1 MSKFPGAGGPQR
13 WASALLW
20 GLHPARV
27 LTAPQLGRGWK
38 PQQQQEPH
46 STRLRHPQS
55 RRPRA
60 PPGAGAPCRD
70 PQAPSRLPREP
81 RVPVLAR
88 SARGPAS
95 GCPDC
100 PRRPHG
106 RAMARGAALGPPPP
120 RPHRA
125 AGCPLRPL
133 PRPLRPL
140 SHSDQ
145 AAEGALSRAV
155 PVHPAVP
162 TSPSEPQGLL
172 HPPRTGQRVPSY
184 ENEGEA
190 GGHPRVA
197 WPRAPSPAPPAAP
210 ESEDDYNNELYA
222 TGYVEVLPDGAA
234 EPSPP
239 QQPQARDS
247 GSLVAPGEEYEN
259 VPDGHRQSLA
269 DSLEYVNIPDA
280 GASPAPRYASESEED
295 APDYENLQH

>member
-1 MSKFPGAGGPQR
+1 MDAPWPEG
-13 WASALLW
+13 LLW
-20 GLHPARV
+20 GLLLLVPTALLAALCARCRDPCGHS
-27 LTAPQLGRGWK
+27 AQIDNYEYK
-38 PQQQQEPH
+38 PPPCEPH
-46 STRLRHPQS
+46 NSFMLLTRPRCPSRTPIKQQKVPSAEPFLSIPRSPQAPQS
-55 RRPRA
+55 RKVSFTRP
-60 PPGAGAPCRD
+60 
-70 PQAPSRLPREP
+70 EP
-81 RVPVLAR
+81 DND
-88 SARGPAS
+88 S
-95 GCPDC
+95 
-100 PRRPHG
+100 
-106 RAMARGAALGPPPP
+106 
-120 RPHRA
+120 
-125 AGCPLRPL
+125 
-133 PRPLRPL
+133 
-140 SHSDQ
+140 
-145 AAEGALSRAV
+145 
-155 PVHPAVP
+155 
-162 TSPSEPQGLL
+162 
-172 HPPRTGQRVPSY
+172 VPSY